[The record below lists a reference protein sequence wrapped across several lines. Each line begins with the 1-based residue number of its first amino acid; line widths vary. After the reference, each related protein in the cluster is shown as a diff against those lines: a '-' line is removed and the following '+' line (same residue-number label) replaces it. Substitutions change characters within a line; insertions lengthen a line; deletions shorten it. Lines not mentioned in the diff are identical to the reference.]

1 MPAHVQELDGL
12 LRLFRDK
19 VSAGDAP
26 NPNPTPTPNANPDP
40 NQVSAGDAPQ
50 LPLGAVAIAARHTL
64 LLPRCGP

>member
-1 MPAHVQELDGL
+1 MDCFAPVPAHVQELDGL

-26 NPNPTPTPNANPDP
+26 P
-40 NQVSAGDAPQ
+40 
-50 LPLGAVAIAARHTL
+50 LPLGAVGIAARHTL